1 MGKNFYFKSNM
12 NKYWS
17 GIALLIFILFFSDI
31 FIIKEFKN
39 FSFEFFFLL
48 MIPLWIGVLS
58 VNNHETT
65 RIKTIL
71 REYLTENYPEKIQ
84 EYDAKPVDLL
94 NSDSEDVL
102 DLFADSE
109 LIMDS
114 NISFL
119 SKEAKRVT
127 LLMYS
132 VFLGLPVV
140 LVTSVFVF
148 LKS

>member
-1 MGKNFYFKSNM
+1 M